1 MPAKAIR
8 DKEAANYPS
17 GVGLLSDPGLNK
29 GTAFTE
35 AEREAFGLRG
45 LLPPRAITQVEQLM
59 RVLGNL
65 RRKAND
71 IEKYIFLVSLQDR
84 NETLFYRLV
93 MDHLDEMMPIIYT
106 PTVGQACQ
114 EYGHIFRRPRGLFV
128 SQKTGDGWPTCSATG
143 RRKRCA

>member
-1 MPAKAIR
+1 MPDRPIR
-8 DKEAANYPS
+8 AKEAADYPS

-114 EYGHIFRRPRGLFV
+114 E
-128 SQKTGDGWPTCSATG
+128 
-143 RRKRCA
+143 